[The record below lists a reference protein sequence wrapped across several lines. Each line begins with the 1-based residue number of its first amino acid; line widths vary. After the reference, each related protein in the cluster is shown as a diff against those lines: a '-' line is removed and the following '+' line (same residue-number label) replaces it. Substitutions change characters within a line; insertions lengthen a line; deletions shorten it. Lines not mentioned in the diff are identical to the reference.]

1 MMTIRK
7 NKMII
12 ISYHVLITLL
22 SLLDNNV
29 FNAKNYL
36 IFKLKSVRNVKE
48 RIIMTQRL
56 TYVKCNKKLL
66 LTWMQASLP

>member
-36 IFKLKSVRNVKE
+36 IYKLKSVRNVKE
-48 RIIMTQRL
+48 RIIMTQKPM
-56 TYVKCNKKLL
+56 YVKCNKKQL
-66 LTWMQASLP
+66 LTWMLASLP